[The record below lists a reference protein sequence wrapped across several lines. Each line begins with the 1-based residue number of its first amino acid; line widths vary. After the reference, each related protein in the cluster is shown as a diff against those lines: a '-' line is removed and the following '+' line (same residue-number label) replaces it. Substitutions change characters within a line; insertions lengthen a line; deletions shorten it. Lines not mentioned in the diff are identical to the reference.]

1 MTLAVTFLH
10 CIKPVACACAVAA
23 LVACANTGA
32 PERAAREARESLTPT
47 QPWRHA
53 PSGGDALRQ
62 GSGQAPSRALP
73 HDGRVASIARWWQH
87 FDDPLLATLIDEA
100 QAAAPSVVIALA
112 RVREAQAQAVA
123 AGAAALPSLGLAASS
138 ARGATVPTF
147 VASTQSSALAQAQW
161 EVDLFAGLAQQRQAA
176 ASRAEQSRLDW
187 HDARITL
194 AAEVAQ
200 TYVNLRSCEALVAV
214 LELSLASQRKN
225 FELTSEKA
233 RVGFEAPANVALA
246 EAAAADA
253 ANRAAGQR
261 ADCDALTLGLT
272 TLTGRALPQLREA
285 LAPRQAQLPQP
296 AAAFE
301 VDNLPAQVLA
311 ARPDVAA
318 AEQALIAAHADLGA
332 AEAARWP
339 RLVLAGSIGPS
350 WLRVGGSTLDGTS
363 WSIVPT
369 LSLPIFDAGR
379 IAAGVDAA
387 AARRDAAYAALDA
400 RIRTAVREVE
410 EALVRLAAAR
420 VREADA
426 TRAAT
431 GFRGYF
437 EATEQRWRLG
447 AASLI
452 EMEDAR
458 RLALNAQAAL
468 LALQRERVAAWVS
481 LYRAVGGGWRPDD
494 AATAQAAPVR

>member
-1 MTLAVTFLH
+1 MAVAVTFLH
-10 CIKPVACACAVAA
+10 LVRPVVCAGAVAA
-23 LVACANTGA
+23 LVACANTAA

-53 PSGGDALRQ
+53 PSA
-62 GSGQAPSRALP
+62 SEAPARVLP
-73 HDGRVASIARWWQH
+73 HGGQVASIARWWQH

-100 QAAAPSVVIALA
+100 QAAAPSVAVALA
-112 RVREAQAQAVA
+112 RVREAQAQAQA
-123 AGAAALPSLGLAASS
+123 AGAASSPALGLAASS
-138 ARGATVPTF
+138 ARGASAATNF
-147 VASTQSSALAQAQW
+147 AASTQSNVGVQAQW
-161 EVDLFAGLAQQRQAA
+161 EIDLFAGLAQQRQAA
-176 ASRAEQSRLDW
+176 LSRAEQSRLEW

-194 AAEVAQ
+194 AADVAQ

-214 LELSLASQRKN
+214 LDLSLASQRKN
-225 FELTSEKA
+225 LELTSEKA

-246 EAAAADA
+246 DAAAADA

-261 ADCDALTLGLT
+261 ADCDALALALT
-272 TLTGRALPQLREA
+272 TLTGRALPPLREA
-285 LAPRQAQLPQP
+285 LAPRRAMLPQP

-318 AEQALIAAHADLGA
+318 AEQALVAAHAELGA

-350 WLRVGGSTLDGTS
+350 WLRVGGQTIDGTS

-369 LSLPIFDAGR
+369 LSLPILDGGR
-379 IAAGVDAA
+379 IAAGIDAA
-387 AARRDAAYAALDA
+387 AARRDAAHAALDA
-400 RIRTAVREVE
+400 RIRNAVREVE
-410 EALVRLAAAR
+410 EALVRLHAAR
-420 VREADA
+420 VREGDA
-426 TRAAT
+426 MRAAA

-494 AATAQAAPVR
+494 APTAQAASSR

>member
-1 MTLAVTFLH
+1 MARAVTFLEP
-10 CIKPVACACAVAA
+10 IRSAACLCCAVA
-23 LVACANTGA
+23 LVACANTAA
-32 PERAAREARESLTPT
+32 PERAAREAREALTPT

-53 PSGGDALRQ
+53 PSGSADAD
-62 GSGQAPSRALP
+62 APSRALP
-73 HDGRVASIARWWQH
+73 HGGQVASIARWWQH

-112 RVREAQAQAVA
+112 RVREAQAQAKA
-123 AGAAALPSLGLAASS
+123 AGAAALPSLDLAATS
-138 ARGATVPTF
+138 ARGASAATNF
-147 VASTQSSALAQAQW
+147 AASTQSSALAQAQW
-161 EVDLFAGLAQQRQAA
+161 EIDLFAGLAQQRQAA
-176 ASRAEQSRLDW
+176 VSRAEQSRLEW

-200 TYVNLRSCEALVAV
+200 NYVNLRSCEALVAV

-350 WLRVGGSTLDGTS
+350 WLRLGGQTLDGTS

-369 LSLPIFDAGR
+369 LSLPILDGGR

-387 AARRDAAYAALDA
+387 AARRDAAHAALDA

-437 EATEQRWRLG
+437 TATELRWRLG

-494 AATAQAAPVR
+494 AATAQAASSR